1 MPRRRVLA
9 IAGVAAFG
17 GSLLGHVAGAF
28 SRPEAQEVGEMAH
41 GSGWLPAILATTVV
55 VLFVLALPRRI
66 SRLVLTL
73 WLAATPVL
81 ALALQEVLERL
92 LSTGPSPFATGHE
105 PGMLGSAGAL
115 LPWILATFLL
125 ARAVAVVA
133 RVVGARTASGLVLVP
148 PAVGPQRPR
157 IVASPDTGRYD
168 SILDRPPRAPPGP

>member
-1 MPRRRVLA
+1 MPRRRILA
-9 IAGVAAFG
+9 IAGVAALG

-28 SRPEAQEVGEMAH
+28 SRPEAHEVGEVAH

-55 VLFVLALPRRI
+55 VLCVLALPRSIARV
-66 SRLVLTL
+66 VLTVS
-73 WLAATPVL
+73 LAATPVV
-81 ALALQEVLERL
+81 AFVLQEVLERL

-105 PGMLGSAGAL
+105 PGMLASAGVL

-125 ARAVAVVA
+125 ARAAAVVA
-133 RVVGARTASGLVLVP
+133 RIVGARTASGLVLVA

-168 SILDRPPRAPPGP
+168 SILDRPPRAPPGS